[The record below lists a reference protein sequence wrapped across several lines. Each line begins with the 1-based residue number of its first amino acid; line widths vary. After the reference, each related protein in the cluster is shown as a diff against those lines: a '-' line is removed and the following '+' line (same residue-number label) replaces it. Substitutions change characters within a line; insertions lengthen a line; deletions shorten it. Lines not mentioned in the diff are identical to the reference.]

1 VRSSTNRVFG
11 LKAFRN
17 EGLQGIHRDIYATVG
32 LTDFTMQL
40 LQSVGSKSLIVRC
53 GVGMFHPSKDEIY
66 VNLTVP
72 PLRQIH

>member
-1 VRSSTNRVFG
+1 
-11 LKAFRN
+11 
-17 EGLQGIHRDIYATVG
+17 
-32 LTDFTMQL
+32 MQL

-72 PLRQIH
+72 ARIVPGADDVSRSQKAQFGGKN

>member
-1 VRSSTNRVFG
+1 MLMLALYREAKLTGVKFIASRLVNG
-11 LKAFRN
+11 
-17 EGLQGIHRDIYATVG
+17 TVK

-40 LQSVGSKSLIVRC
+40 LQPVGSKSLIVRC

-72 PLRQIH
+72 STAID